1 MFFLSGGLDSS
12 IITTVAQ
19 KKHQEKLNSLSIYF
33 EDEQYSEKYYQD
45 LVIQKTGVI
54 HKSYKVTNEEY
65 QAELPNILQAMDQ
78 PSIDGV
84 NTYFISKYAKEANLK
99 VVLSGLGADE
109 LFGGYSTFD
118 NKVERLRKLKIAA
131 SLVSAI
137 YGKYPLKKVGYLNQ
151 KRWYNSYLL
160 NRGLFN
166 PVDTAK
172 ITGYSINRVNDVL
185 SSYAEPIIHEK
196 LGKQNKVSFLETSIY
211 MQNQLLRDS
220 DVYSMWHGVELRVP
234 FLDKNVIQLA
244 RSIDPAIKY
253 NPKQKKF
260 LMVEAF
266 KNYLPEEVWNRSK
279 KGFEFPFES
288 WFKKNVF
295 LSNQNYVPLKW
306 HKKFKSKKINYS
318 RVWAIFLQRTFNQN
332 KYQDIEYSKAEPRL
346 LFLYLSAFS
355 STGGIEKVNRVVLKK
370 ISQSL
375 NEINSAQAISLH
387 DAYIDSRYF
396 PSFLFSG
403 YNGNKINFIKF
414 FWFCKIPWNHIIIG
428 HVNLLPI
435 ALILKLRKPKLK
447 FTILAHGIE
456 IWEPLSFFL
465 KKILLK
471 VDYVIAVSE
480 YTKMKLIEINGV
492 KPEKIKVKK
501 NCLDPF
507 FQFKDIESK
516 PKYLFNRY
524 QINPNNPVL
533 LSVCR
538 MSKNDRYKGYLNV
551 LKSISII
558 KHILPSITYILAGSI
573 EDDEKHLIHDLID
586 KLGISQ
592 NVLLIGYIDD
602 DELID
607 HYKLANIFVMPS
619 KREGFGIVFIE
630 AAANGLNV
638 IAGNE
643 DASKEALLNGQLG
656 VLVDPDNIEE
666 IAKTIL
672 DTLTNPNHNT
682 TRQNIVKDLYSF
694 SSYSNDFLL
703 IDTCL
708 K

>member
-1 MFFLSGGLDSS
+1 
-12 IITTVAQ
+12 
-19 KKHQEKLNSLSIYF
+19 
-33 EDEQYSEKYYQD
+33 
-45 LVIQKTGVI
+45 
-54 HKSYKVTNEEY
+54 
-65 QAELPNILQAMDQ
+65 
-78 PSIDGV
+78 
-84 NTYFISKYAKEANLK
+84 
-99 VVLSGLGADE
+99 
-109 LFGGYSTFD
+109 
-118 NKVERLRKLKIAA
+118 
-131 SLVSAI
+131 
-137 YGKYPLKKVGYLNQ
+137 
-151 KRWYNSYLL
+151 
-160 NRGLFN
+160 
-166 PVDTAK
+166 
-172 ITGYSINRVNDVL
+172 
-185 SSYAEPIIHEK
+185 
-196 LGKQNKVSFLETSIY
+196 
-211 MQNQLLRDS
+211 
-220 DVYSMWHGVELRVP
+220 
-234 FLDKNVIQLA
+234 
-244 RSIDPAIKY
+244 
-253 NPKQKKF
+253 
-260 LMVEAF
+260 
-266 KNYLPEEVWNRSK
+266 
-279 KGFEFPFES
+279 
-288 WFKKNVF
+288 
-295 LSNQNYVPLKW
+295 
-306 HKKFKSKKINYS
+306 
-318 RVWAIFLQRTFNQN
+318 
-332 KYQDIEYSKAEPRL
+332 
-346 LFLYLSAFS
+346 
-355 STGGIEKVNRVVLKK
+355 
-370 ISQSL
+370 
-375 NEINSAQAISLH
+375 
-387 DAYIDSRYF
+387 
-396 PSFLFSG
+396 
-403 YNGNKINFIKF
+403 
-414 FWFCKIPWNHIIIG
+414 
-428 HVNLLPI
+428 
-435 ALILKLRKPKLK
+435 
-447 FTILAHGIE
+447 LAHGIE